1 MPSNVLDLPKTE
13 AQAARLKK
21 LIRRDRLVDV
31 SVTILDDDDPFLVQR
46 AWRVLFGLFQDCA
59 SVRRSKGFK
68 KRVGRAFKG
77 RMRASMLPAFL
88 NEAIPFHND
97 GRARIEVEGEKIRPR
112 LLDVLAA

>member
-1 MPSNVLDLPKTE
+1 MPNNVLKLPRTK
-13 AQAARLKK
+13 AQASRLER
-21 LIRRDRLVDV
+21 LIRRDRLIDV
-31 SVTILDDDDPFLVQR
+31 SVTILNADDPFLVQR

-68 KRVGRAFKG
+68 KRVGQAFKG

-88 NEAIPFHND
+88 NEAMAFHNE
-97 GRARIEVEGEKIRPR
+97 GRARIEVEGEKLRPR